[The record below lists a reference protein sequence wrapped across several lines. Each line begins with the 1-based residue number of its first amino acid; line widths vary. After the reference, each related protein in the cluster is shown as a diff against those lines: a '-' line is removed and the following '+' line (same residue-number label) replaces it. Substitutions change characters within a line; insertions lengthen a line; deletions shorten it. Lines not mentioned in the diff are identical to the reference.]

1 MKMFKKAILI
11 AALASCGVANAAIV
25 SGYDKTT
32 AATDGWTVV
41 FQGAYGNGFDYA
53 SVLNSIAAGSEVALA
68 SSSSNGAATFDLFAA
83 TSLATLQTTT
93 GINATILADGTYWY
107 RNAWSVGF
115 APNDFIYQTS
125 ADVVGA
131 GFGHG
136 DGQPGADLRLSW
148 HGGATWVNGGWRSGT
163 HTWLNGDQTWQRY
176 VLVKT
181 AEPAG
186 DVPEP
191 ASLALLGLGLAGVVA
206 ARRKSKA

>member
-1 MKMFKKAILI
+1 MKLFKKAILI
-11 AALASCGVANAAIV
+11 AALASCGIANATIISDYNKA
-25 SGYDKTT
+25 T
-32 AATDGWTVV
+32 ALSAGWTVV
-41 FQGAYGNGFDYA
+41 FQGAYGNGFNYA
-53 SVLNSIAAGSEVALA
+53 SVLNNIAAGSEVALA
-68 SSSSNGAATFDLFAA
+68 SSASNGAATFDLFAA
-83 TSLATLQTTT
+83 TSLSTLQTTT
-93 GINATILADGTYWY
+93 AYNTTILADGTYWY
-107 RNAWSVGF
+107 RNSWSVGF
-115 APNDFIYQTS
+115 APNDVIYQTS

-136 DGQPGADLRLSW
+136 DNLPGADLRLSW
-148 HGGATWVNGGWRSGT
+148 HGGQTDVYGGWRSGT
-163 HTWLNGDQTWQRY
+163 NTWLNDNQTWQRY